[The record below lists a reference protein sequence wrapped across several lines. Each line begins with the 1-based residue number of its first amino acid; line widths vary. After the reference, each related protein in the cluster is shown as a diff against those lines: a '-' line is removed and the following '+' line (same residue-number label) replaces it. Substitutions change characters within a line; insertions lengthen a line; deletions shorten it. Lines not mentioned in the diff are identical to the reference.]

1 LLKRQPSGR
10 RPRLDLPGTVAVCAA
25 MFCLVYGFSNA
36 DAHSWGTPSTWG
48 FLAAVA
54 AGLAY
59 LPMLIISLAASITAN
74 IAALPR
80 TGPRPLVAAGLL
92 LAAGGMVWLTRIG
105 LHSGY
110 AAALLGPLLICG
122 TGVGLVVSPSM
133 NTATF
138 GVPPADAGV
147 ASATANTQQQ
157 IGTSI
162 GTALLNTIAVSATT
176 SYLTA
181 RLAGNRPT
189 AGLTALAALH
199 GYTTA
204 FWWAAGI
211 LAAGAIVCGTLL
223 RRGVL
228 AGQGDSG
235 HAGTP
240 APQPEVSQLATA
252 DQDH

>member
-1 LLKRQPSGR
+1 MLFRSDTRGYSP
-10 RPRLDLPGTVAVCAA
+10 VA
-25 MFCLVYGFSNA
+25 
-36 DAHSWGTPSTWG
+36 T
-48 FLAAVA
+48 
-54 AGLAY
+54 GLAY
-59 LPMLIISLAASITAN
+59 LPMLVISLAASIAAN

-80 TGPRPLVAAGLL
+80 TGPKPLVVVGML

-122 TGVGLVVSPSM
+122 AGIGLVVSPSM

-162 GTALLNTIAVSATT
+162 GTALLNTIAVSATA
-176 SYLTA
+176 SYLTTH
-181 RLAGNRPT
+181 LATGHP
-189 AGLTALAALH
+189 AAELTALAALH

-211 LAAGAIVCGTLL
+211 LAAGAIACAILL

-228 AGQGDSG
+228 AGQGDPGQDGSR
-235 HAGTP
+235 HVGTP
-240 APQPEVSQLATA
+240 AAQSEVTQLATA
-252 DQDH
+252 DQDPTSATSG